1 MRGGHERYLFYKSTS
16 VRIMIVITD
25 GDDTDGVRTP
35 TEGLVS

>member
-1 MRGGHERYLFYKSTS
+1 LNERRTRAFYKTTS